1 MLKSF
6 IPQDSTVSSMNKEL
20 DALLKIG
27 DELHQKHSLLE
38 NNYGV
43 DSGYLIEYP
52 LSFSPSTYIQFIGT
66 ELKHT
71 GEIILDYIE
80 YIDDWMEFLDS
91 TEENFRISVD
101 STDNLDDILKFSENE
116 EIKQLPKEEIIKRFN
131 ADFKELK
138 TGYQNLRNQLINLLP
153 DLLEAGDEL
162 WRRQVELDNIYNDLI
177 HSDGGASWSLRHI
190 WVEGDEEK
198 FKKKYLA
205 HIKDCMKE
213 LKLSI
218 AAFKKQMKTADNEWI
233 QRLPEDIRS
242 LPKEEIIRKV
252 EAEYCS
258 LLIDY
263 EKLKALVTR
272 RDISFEIQNIDAPKD
287 YA

>member
-6 IPQDSTVSSMNKEL
+6 IPQDSIVSRMNKEL
-20 DALLKIG
+20 EALLKIG
-27 DELHQKHSLLE
+27 DELHHKHSQLE
-38 NNYGV
+38 DNYDV
-43 DSGYLIEYP
+43 FSDFIIDYP
-52 LSFSPSTYIQFIGT
+52 LSFSPSIYIKFIGT

-80 YIDDWMEFLDS
+80 YIDSWMVFLES
-91 TEENFRISVD
+91 TEVNFRRSVE
-101 STDNLDDILKFSENE
+101 STENLEKLREFSENK

-131 ADFKELK
+131 ADFNEVS

-162 WRRQVELDNIYNDLI
+162 WGRQVELDYMYNGLIY
-177 HSDGGASWSLRHI
+177 SDGGASWSLRHI
-190 WVEGDEEK
+190 WVEGDEKK
-198 FKKKYLA
+198 FKKEYLA

-218 AAFKKQMKTADNEWI
+218 AVFKKQMNTADNEWI